1 MKTKQ
6 IIDEASKIV
15 SDDREK
21 AYGNKKA
28 NHNNIAKLWSAYLD
42 KDISPHDVAMLMTLL
57 KIARTIPGKPAPV
70 PKSTSLLFFLKSIN
84 LNNWAESKIC
94 LDHINFSVLF
104 DMRL

>member
-57 KIARTIPGKPAPV
+57 KVARTKSGENHIDNYIDMCGYAAIAGELVEKKKPKQLEFDFEN
-70 PKSTSLLFFLKSIN
+70 KSYGGTI
-84 LNNWAESKIC
+84 
-94 LDHINFSVLF
+94 
-104 DMRL
+104 